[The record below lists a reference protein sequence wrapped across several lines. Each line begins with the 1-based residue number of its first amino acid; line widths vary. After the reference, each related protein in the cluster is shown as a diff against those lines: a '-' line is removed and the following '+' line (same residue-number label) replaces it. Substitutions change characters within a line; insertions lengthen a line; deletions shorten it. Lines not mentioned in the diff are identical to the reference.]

1 MAAVLSKSQIEQY
14 YIPLVQRLSRGE
26 WFTSRTSACALYAPV
41 YDKVDPAVQDEM
53 RKAFATLGSDD
64 TPMVRRAAAKWLGVS
79 DDYALS
85 LSDVTD
91 MEHPPPGIC
100 EKIKQTARPFRRPGG
115 IQETSVGRP
124 GLCPTSDCR
133 RSYRDRSTT
142 DASRGQG
149 AAVETDQADGV
160 RQELASQIYGRNPL

>member
-26 WFTSRTSACALYAPV
+26 WFTSRTSACALYTPV

-79 DDYALS
+79 GDDLS
-85 LSDVTD
+85 SPSTVANL
-91 MEHPPPGIC
+91 EHPTAGIR
-100 EKIKQTARPFRRPGG
+100 EKTDQTARPF
-115 IQETSVGRP
+115 
-124 GLCPTSDCR
+124 
-133 RSYRDRSTT
+133 
-142 DASRGQG
+142 
-149 AAVETDQADGV
+149 
-160 RQELASQIYGRNPL
+160 